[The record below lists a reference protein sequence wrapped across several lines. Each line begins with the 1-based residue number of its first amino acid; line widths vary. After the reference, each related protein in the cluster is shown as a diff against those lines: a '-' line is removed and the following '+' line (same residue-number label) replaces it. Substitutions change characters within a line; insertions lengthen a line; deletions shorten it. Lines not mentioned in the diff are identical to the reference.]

1 MNKNG
6 FVCIAGE
13 GISERLVFWILI
25 LYKYSFIKKYL
36 LLVCRCFIKVI
47 VLFEVICLYIGL
59 LYIIVIILIGSI
71 IVRNMF
77 WIVGD
82 FIFVDFFSKR
92 VNTR

>member
-13 GISERLVFWILI
+13 GISERLVVWILI